1 MLLVYIWVIPLKVM
15 PAITGKPP
23 SHCRNVKK
31 LHKKKTV
38 TNHRSKLLI
47 GYDYLECNEIRK
59 GILIFPD
66 LIMPTF

>member
-31 LHKKKTV
+31 LHKKKDR
-38 TNHRSKLLI
+38 HQSPQQLL
-47 GYDYLECNEIRK
+47 GYDYLERNEIRK
-59 GILIFPD
+59 VF
-66 LIMPTF
+66 